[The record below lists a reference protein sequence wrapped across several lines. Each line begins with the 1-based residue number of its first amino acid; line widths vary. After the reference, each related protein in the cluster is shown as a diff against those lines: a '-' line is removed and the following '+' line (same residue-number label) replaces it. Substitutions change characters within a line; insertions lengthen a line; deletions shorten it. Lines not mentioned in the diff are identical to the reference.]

1 MDCNYKDKIF
11 AYIENELNEVDKA
24 AFELKLKEDSDL
36 NHEYLE
42 LKSLLNSLHGLPEKK
57 ASQNF
62 MVSLNEKIDNYE
74 NSKSMSWLAQFAN
87 IFARFDTRKISF
99 ASFIVATIFMLSY
112 YVNTNSVSSNTIL
125 SNSSEYENMNNNQVA
140 DLDSLDF
147 DNEK

>member
-1 MDCNYKDKIF
+1 MDCNNKDKIL
-11 AYIENELNEVDKA
+11 AYIENELNEVDRA
-24 AFELKLKEDSDL
+24 DFEMKLKDNNDL
-36 NHEYLE
+36 NNEYLE
-42 LKSLLNSLHGLPEKK
+42 LKSLLSSLNNLPEKK

-74 NSKSMSWLAQFAN
+74 NSKSMSWLAQFDN
-87 IFARFDTRKISF
+87 IFARFDTRRISF

-112 YVNTNSVSSNTIL
+112 YINTNSVSSNTIL